1 MVSTRRSILMAA
13 AIVLS
18 GTIGLQAQSATGI
31 RGHLDLYNTGGLE
44 DVQKNITVAGL
55 GLDHDLNPRL
65 SLGLDL
71 SFGLGYKAYLYDRNN
86 SSTAVLDVNSLSIIY
101 RSAYC
106 FSSNEDQTSGYF
118 GPFLGYTRVKAD
130 LQQYD
135 PGRRSTTT
143 RALIPVGLR
152 VGVRGGLR
160 GFYGDVYCSAGYR
173 FNAGSPLFDG
183 TGLPAVD
190 NATLRNLVFSF
201 GIALG
206 GGWEY

>member
-1 MVSTRRSILMAA
+1 MVNGRSFTFALLL
-13 AIVLS
+13 LS
-18 GTIGLQAQSATGI
+18 GQVVNAQSATGI
-31 RGHLDLYNTGGLE
+31 RGHLDLFNNDGLK
-44 DVQKNITVAGL
+44 DGPRTSTVAGF
-55 GLDHDLNPRL
+55 GVDHDLNPRL
-65 SLGLDL
+65 SIGLDVA
-71 SFGLGYKAYLYDRNN
+71 FGLGSKESINLGG
-86 SSTAVLDVNSLSIIY
+86 SSSGLLEVNTLSFIY

-106 FSSNEDQTSGYF
+106 FSSNEDRTAGYF
-118 GPFLGYTRVKAD
+118 GPFVGYTRASSD
-130 LQQYD
+130 LRIYD
-135 PGRRSTTT
+135 QGFSPTTIT
-143 RALIPVGLR
+143 SARTLIPVGLR